1 MRKTDGVNQRPTHIL
16 LIEDNPGDARILR
29 ELLAEGQ
36 ADRFTLTHVDRLE
49 SGIRCLNQRAVDVI
63 LLDLSL
69 PDSQGAETLCRMHA
83 AAKGVPIVLMTG
95 LEDEELGLRLIQAGA
110 QDYLV
115 KGQVTAP
122 LLTRALSYAVERSRL
137 ERELREKTRLLQSVL
152 HSIADGVVMADEAGM
167 FQVWNPAAERI
178 MGTGPIRYRNRRMVR
193 ALRTFFTRQD
203 DALPDSRPTAGAGN
217 QGRIRH
223 EHLTI
228 SP

>member
-1 MRKTDGVNQRPTHIL
+1 MNRGPTRIL

-29 ELLAEGQ
+29 ELLAEGR
-36 ADRFTLTHVDRLE
+36 ADRFTLTHVDRLDT
-49 SGIRCLNQRAVDVI
+49 GIRCLSETTVDVI

-69 PDSQGAETLCRMHA
+69 PDSQGSETLARMHI

-122 LLTRALSYAVERSRL
+122 LLTRALSYAVERTRL

-152 HSIADGVVMADEAGM
+152 HSMADGVVMADEAGM

-178 MGTGPIRYRNRRMVR
+178 MGTGPAGTGIGGWSEHYG
-193 ALRTFFTRQD
+193 LFLLDKTT
-203 DALPDSRPTAGAGN
+203 PYPTPRPTTDAGN
-217 QGRIRH
+217 QGRIGYQH
-223 EHLTI
+223 F
-228 SP
+228 SVSAQPGAC